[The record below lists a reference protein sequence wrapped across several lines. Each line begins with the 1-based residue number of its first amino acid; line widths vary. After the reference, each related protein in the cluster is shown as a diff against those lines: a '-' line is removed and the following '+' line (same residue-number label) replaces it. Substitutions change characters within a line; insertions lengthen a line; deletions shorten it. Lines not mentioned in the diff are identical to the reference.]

1 MCDNVIKPWDKFAEN
16 QFVMRFKLSVRELEI
31 LDKDRKKI
39 LRRLRENQ
47 LSQNDSSYKQN
58 PTSSR
63 SNSSFTKKNPRMKPP
78 ILVVPLDDSRLFC
91 IIQSCNEFENDEES
105 TSLQK
110 HMSTE
115 EVVTGSSFFANKCCS
130 QSVRRKNE
138 RISKKKMNEGKDKC
152 RNSPFAP
159 SEENTTSCD
168 DMDNYLNR
176 IKCVPIPN
184 DQIIPVKMKAFAL
197 NLYSNRIY

>member
-39 LRRLRENQ
+39 LRKLRENQ
-47 LSQNDSSYKQN
+47 LSQNDSSNKEN

-91 IIQSCNEFENDEES
+91 IIQTCNEFENDEES
-105 TSLQK
+105 TSSQK

-115 EVVTGSSFFANKCCS
+115 EVVTSSSFFANKCCS

-138 RISKKKMNEGKDKC
+138 RNSKKKMSEGKHKC
-152 RNSPFAP
+152 KNSPFSQ

-184 DQIIPVKMKAFAL
+184 DQINPVKTKACRLKFVPK
-197 NLYSNRIY
+197 S

>member
-1 MCDNVIKPWDKFAEN
+1 MCDNVIKPWDRFTEN

-47 LSQNDSSYKQN
+47 LSQNNSSYKEN

-63 SNSSFTKKNPRMKPP
+63 SNSSFTKKNPHMKPP

-91 IIQSCNEFENDEES
+91 IIQTCNEFENNEES
-105 TSLQK
+105 TTLQK
-110 HMSTE
+110 QMSTE
-115 EVVTGSSFFANKCCS
+115 EVVTGSSFFAKKCCS
-130 QSVRRKNE
+130 QSIRRKNE
-138 RISKKKMNEGKDKC
+138 RNSKKKMNVGKDRCKD
-152 RNSPFAP
+152 SPFSP

-168 DMDNYLNR
+168 DMDDYLNR

-184 DQIIPVKMKAFAL
+184 DQIIQVKMKAFGL
-197 NLYSNRIY
+197 SFVLKL

>member
-1 MCDNVIKPWDKFAEN
+1 
-16 QFVMRFKLSVRELEI
+16 MRFKLSVRELEI

-47 LSQNDSSYKQN
+47 LSQNTSSYKEN

-91 IIQSCNEFENDEES
+91 IIQTCNEFEKDEEV
-105 TSLQK
+105 TTLQK
-110 HMSTE
+110 QMSTE

-138 RISKKKMNEGKDKC
+138 RNSKKKMKEGKDKC
-152 RNSPFAP
+152 RNSPGNP

-176 IKCVPIPN
+176 IKCVPMPN
-184 DQIIPVKMKAFAL
+184 DQIITVKIKVFCMEFVLK
-197 NLYSNRIY
+197 S

>member
-1 MCDNVIKPWDKFAEN
+1 MCDNVIKPWDKFTEK

-47 LSQNDSSYKQN
+47 LSQNSYSYKEN

-91 IIQSCNEFENDEES
+91 IIQTCNEFENDEEN
-105 TSLQK
+105 TTLQK
-110 HMSTE
+110 QMSTE
-115 EVVTGSSFFANKCCS
+115 EVVTVSSFFANKCCS

-138 RISKKKMNEGKDKC
+138 RNSKKKMSEGKHKC
-152 RNSPFAP
+152 ENSPYSQ
-159 SEENTTSCD
+159 SEENPTSCD

-184 DQIIPVKMKAFAL
+184 DQINPVKTKACRLKFVL
-197 NLYSNRIY
+197 KS